1 MKRGEILNDLKIIEQ
16 REVLGK
22 EFKIYGDF
30 ENPLFLAK
38 DVANWIEHSDISTM
52 MRTVDDNEK
61 LLQTLFVSGQNRE
74 MWFLTE
80 DGLYEVLMQSRKP
93 IAKEFKK
100 EVKQILKTIR
110 KHGLYAKEELL
121 DNPDIAI
128 AAFKALKEEREA
140 RKALEAENERMQP
153 LALFAKS
160 VSASDTS
167 ILIGDLAKLLKQN
180 GYDTGQKRLFE
191 ELRQRGFLMKS
202 GSSKNLPTQR
212 AMELGLFEVKES
224 TINNP
229 DGSVR
234 VTKTTKVTG
243 KGQVYFVNLL
253 LGKQVEE
260 KVS

>member
-1 MKRGEILNDLKIIEQ
+1 MNELKIFKNSDFGEIRTVEIGGEPWFVGKDVA
-16 REVLGK
+16 EVLG
-22 EFKIYGDF
+22 YQNG
-30 ENPLFLAK
+30 
-38 DVANWIEHSDISTM
+38 SRDIN
-52 MRTVDDNEK
+52 RHVDEDDK
-61 LLQTLFVSGQNRE
+61 LTRRFTDSGQSRE
-74 MWFLTE
+74 MIIINE
-80 DGLYEVLMQSRKP
+80 SGLYSLILSSKLPTAKAFKRWVTFEVLPS
-93 IAKEFKK
+93 
-100 EVKQILKTIR
+100 IR

-191 ELRQRGFLMKS
+191 ELRQRSFLMKT
-202 GSSKNLPTQR
+202 GSSKNLPTQK

-243 KGQVYFVNLL
+243 KGQVYFVNLF

-260 KVS
+260 KVG